1 MRPEHWL
8 YTIPLRLR
16 SLFRWAQA
24 DQQLDDELRDH
35 LERKTEEYV
44 AQGMTQEEAH
54 RRARLDLGGIEQ
66 TKEQCRDARRVN
78 WIQDF
83 VQDLRFG
90 TRTLRKSPGFTIV
103 AVLTLALGIGA
114 NTAIFSILNAVLLR
128 NLPVKNPKE
137 LVLLGTGRG
146 QGSTGGVDDVLYSYR
161 FYEELAKRNQVFSET
176 SAMMSVLFDGMHGRV
191 EGSASLEP
199 MNVQLVSGTYFSML
213 GVEPILGREF
223 TKLDDEPLGAQAIA
237 MISYSW
243 WTRRFARD
251 PAVIGKTIAIGP
263 TLYSIVGVTAG
274 NFSGTTVG
282 ESPDVWIP
290 LSMQKQVSPGW
301 NGLED
306 RWWDSLYILARLK
319 PGVSVAQAEAGIN
332 VLAKAIWRDFA
343 GPVIPPHR
351 QRNIDEAWIP
361 LTSAARGLSEL
372 REYSLPLQILLV
384 VVALVLLIACANIAN
399 LLLARSANRQREIA
413 VRTAV
418 GAGRA
423 RVFRQLLT
431 ESLLLACLGGVL
443 GLLFASWASRAIL
456 VWISAGPESL
466 PLNIAPDVRLLAFTF
481 LISLVTALL
490 FGTLPALRSTHVN
503 LTDAFKSGRGA
514 AALGVRSR
522 FSSAL
527 IVSQVALSFVL
538 LIGAG
543 LFLRTLVNLTR
554 VNRGFDEKEVV
565 LFSIDPP
572 ALGYKLD
579 SRLVNLYQ
587 QLEQRIAAEPGVR
600 ADSVSLSTFNQG
612 TWRTPVSVL
621 GATPNAG
628 DNPHVIHN
636 AVGAGYFATMGIPLL
651 IGRTFGPQDAATS
664 PKVAVINETMA
675 RIYFP
680 GGSPIGRRFGI
691 ESDSAHAADFEVIG
705 VVKDAKYES
714 LDERPQPGAYYLYS
728 QVLKHFYYDF
738 EVRYSGDPHAIIP
751 EVRSAAASVD
761 PSLPL
766 VYQGTLSEQVH
777 RSVASQSLTARLS
790 AFFGFLAVF
799 LASIGIYGLM
809 SYGVTR
815 RTNEIGIRVAL
826 GAPRSR
832 VFWMILRDG
841 LLFASTGL
849 ALGVPIAL
857 AAGRLVSS
865 MLFSIKPSDP
875 ATMVVAATLLVV
887 LNVAAGY
894 LPARRAMRVDPMVA
908 LRYE

>member
-1 MRPEHWL
+1 MSL
-8 YTIPLRLR
+8 LRNIRSGLR
-16 SLFRWAQA
+16 SLFRKEQV
-24 DQQLDDELRDH
+24 DREFNEELGAYLEMEAAEKMKQGMSPKDAVRAVR
-35 LERKTEEYV
+35 LER
-44 AQGMTQEEAH
+44 
-54 RRARLDLGGIEQ
+54 GGLELA
-66 TKEQCRDARRVN
+66 KEVVRSGT
-78 WIQDF
+78 WESF
-83 VQDLRFG
+83 VETCWQDLRFAA
-90 TRTLRKSPGFTIV
+90 RMLRKSPGFTIV

-114 NTAIFSILNAVLLR
+114 NTAIFSLLNAVLLR
-128 NLPVKNPKE
+128 DLPVKTPNE

-146 QGSTGGVDDVLYSYR
+146 RGSTSGVDDVLYSYR
-161 FYEELAKRNQVFSET
+161 FYEEVAQRNQVFSET
-176 SAMMSVLFDGMHGRV
+176 SAMMSVPFDGMHGRV
-191 EGSASLEP
+191 EGNASLEP

-213 GVEPILGREF
+213 GVEPVLGREF
-223 TKLDDEPLGAQAIA
+223 TKLDDEPLGAHAIA
-237 MISYSW
+237 VIGYSW

-263 TLYSIVGVTAG
+263 TLYTIVGVTAG

-319 PGVSVAQAEAGIN
+319 PGVSVTQAEAGIN

-372 REYSLPLQILLV
+372 REYSLPLRILMV

-456 VWISAGPESL
+456 AWISAAGPEPL

-514 AALGVRSR
+514 AALGARSR

-543 LFLRTLVNLTR
+543 LFLRTLVNLTH
-554 VNRGFDEKEVV
+554 VNRGFDEKKVL

-587 QLEQRIAAEPGVR
+587 QLEQRVAAEPGVR

-612 TWRTPVSVL
+612 AWRTPVSVL

-628 DNPHVIHN
+628 DNPHVTHN

-651 IGRTFGPQDAATS
+651 IGRIFGPQDAATS

-675 RIYFP
+675 RLYFP

-691 ESDSAHAADFEVIG
+691 ESDPAHAADFEVIG

-728 QVLKHFYYDF
+728 QVLRHFYYDF

-766 VYQGTLSEQVH
+766 VYQGTLSEQVE
-777 RSVASQSLTARLS
+777 RSIASQFLTARLS

-809 SYGVTR
+809 SYGVAR

-857 AAGRLVSS
+857 AAGRLVSG
-865 MLFSIKPSDP
+865 MLFGIKPADP
-875 ATMVVAATLLVV
+875 VTMVVAATLLAV